1 MLRNGPD
8 GYGRLTKVLHWAT
21 VLALVAQFAVGYSL
35 DLDDACDPQGEEL
48 SGGDTT
54 DAFEERLDRIEDQCE
69 ARADGYDVF
78 DDGLLTLHVLLGVL
92 IIVLA
97 LVRLAWRRLDG
108 LPPWAA
114 SLSPG
119 QRTVATWTER
129 CLLGLLIVIPATGLV
144 LVFSGEDDLLWLHIA
159 AHVAFFVALA
169 VHVGLTLGKRLLP
182 RML

>member
-21 VLALVAQFAVGYSL
+21 VLALVAQFTIGYL
-35 DLDDACDPQGEEL
+35 MDADDGGHGRGRGR
-48 SGGDTT
+48 GGDSGRGRGG
-54 DAFEERLDRIEDQCE
+54 DS
-69 ARADGYDVF
+69 DGYDVL
-78 DDGLLTLHVLLGVL
+78 DDRLLTVHVSLGVL

-108 LPPWAA
+108 LPPWADVLTPRDRVIA
-114 SLSPG
+114 K
-119 QRTVATWTER
+119 WTEKA
-129 CLLGLLIVIPATGLV
+129 LLGLLVVIPATGLV
-144 LVFSGEDDLLWLHIA
+144 LVLSGDDDLLWLHVA

-169 VHVGLTLGKRLLP
+169 VHVGLTLSRRLLP